1 MLQRSDDAVQTVDL
15 LFEFIQGMDEAEG
28 LSVVHSCQARLAMLG
43 GDLTAAVKWSHSV
56 YETPSQT
63 AFFVWVEVPCITQA
77 RVLIAVGSKESLHQ
91 AADLLQLIR
100 KVSDACRFVNQTVEA
115 AILYAL
121 CLERQRRS
129 KDALEALMEAV
140 MLAAPGGWVRPFVEL
155 GQPMADLL
163 GRLRQQETTG
173 EMATYIERI
182 LSPIPIESSLPTSPA

>member
-1 MLQRSDDAVQTVDL
+1 M
-15 LFEFIQGMDEAEG
+15 
-28 LSVVHSCQARLAMLG
+28 
-43 GDLTAAVKWSHSV
+43 
-56 YETPSQT
+56 
-63 AFFVWVEVPCITQA
+63 
-77 RVLIAVGSKESLHQ
+77 LIAVGSKESLHQ

-163 GRLRQQETTG
+163 GRLRRQETTG

-182 LSPIPIESSLPTSPA
+182 LSAYPHGIESPDQSGLIEPITERELQILRLLATELSAQEIADEFVVSVATVRAHVRSIYSKLDAHSRHEAIQQARDLGLI